1 MDINFNMKKIRYVK
15 LDELFNE
22 NKINLRNN
30 TVNVFINVGV
40 VLNRLLTPR
49 IDNCLRAS
57 GDSRGLQLI
66 SNIINL
72 AAHYR
77 LYFSS
82 RQAQSNIY
90 MYIQHPFDADYKNSI
105 YNIHYRNNYKFKYAD
120 NINNYIICDYIK
132 TAIPLIKIILEY
144 VKGVYMIEAGNIE
157 SSVLPYMLGKD
168 TDGVNVIIS
177 NDIYDMQYC
186 NYGYNILY
194 PKQDRSLLI
203 TPSNVC
209 SMMSKI
215 YKFDM
220 KNISYQQIPFLLSI
234 VGNVDRSIYGIKG
247 IGLHR
252 ASTLIQRAIDMNAI
266 GKTTDNID
274 ILVNIIKDKYVEQVQ
289 KNFCCIDVKSQYNDL
304 NSKDKYAITSQLI
317 DKFDNATLKMLNDK
331 YFEENPLLLDAIT
344 SVPKTKPDVIF

>member
-1 MDINFNMKKIRYVK
+1 MDINFNMKKIKYVK

-22 NKINLRNN
+22 SKIDLRNGE
-30 TVNVFINVGV
+30 VNVFINIGI
-40 VLNRLLTPR
+40 VLNRLLTPK

-57 GDSRGLQLI
+57 NDSRGLQLI

-82 RQAQSNIY
+82 RRIRSNIY
-90 MYIQHPFDADYKNSI
+90 MYIQHPFDADYKNGI
-105 YNIHYRNNYKFKYAD
+105 YNTHYRNGYKFKYAD

-144 VKGVYMIEAGNIE
+144 VKGVYMLEAGNIE
-157 SSVLPYMLGKD
+157 SSVIPYILGKD
-168 TDGVNVIIS
+168 SDAHNIIIS
-177 NDIYDMQYC
+177 TDIYDMQYC
-186 NYGYNILY
+186 KYGYTVLY
-194 PKQDRSLLI
+194 PKQDDSVII
-203 TPSNVC
+203 TSENVC
-209 SMMSKI
+209 TMMSKI

-220 KNISYQQIPFLLSI
+220 KDASYHQIPFLLSI

-252 ASTLIQRAIDMNAI
+252 ASSLIQKAIDMNAI

-274 ILVNIIKDKYVEQVQ
+274 ILVNIIKDEYVEQVQ
-289 KNFCCIDVKSQYNDL
+289 RNFCCIDVKSQYSDL
-304 NSKDKYAITSQLI
+304 NSKDKYGITSQLV

-331 YFEENPLLLDAIT
+331 HFEENPLLLDALT